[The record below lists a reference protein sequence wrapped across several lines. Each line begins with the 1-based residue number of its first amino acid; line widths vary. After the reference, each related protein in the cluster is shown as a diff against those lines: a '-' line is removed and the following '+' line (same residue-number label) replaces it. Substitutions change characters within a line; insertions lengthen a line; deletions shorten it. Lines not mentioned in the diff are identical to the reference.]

1 LKDSAISSIR
11 GSVLVVDD
19 DASTRLLVSRWL
31 AKEGFA
37 VFEAPSGESALQ
49 LLSAPERGLQP
60 FDCMVLDVMM
70 PGMTGLEVLARVRA
84 SGASESLPIL
94 MLTAHATGDEEV
106 VRAMEE
112 GASDY
117 IFKPFSG
124 PVLVARVR
132 ALATRAREARTL
144 QMRLQEA
151 EASATIDPLT
161 TLFNRR
167 HLDKALI
174 EEAARA
180 RRHHARCAVLLCD
193 IDHFKAVNDTH
204 GHAEGDRALQYFGT
218 KMQSV
223 LRGEDRA
230 FRYGGEEFL
239 LLLPGADAEGASRV
253 AERLRSAMNVEPFEI
268 ERTREALRLTF
279 SGGVAVLGE
288 ASDYAFRG
296 VVEAA
301 DKALYEAKKSGR
313 NCIKIGTLVL

>member
-1 LKDSAISSIR
+1 LKDSATTSIR

-31 AKEGFA
+31 AKDGFA
-37 VFEAPSGESALQ
+37 VFEATSGENALQ
-49 LLSAPERGLQP
+49 QLNAPERARSP

-70 PGMTGLEVLARVRA
+70 PGMTGLEVLARVRT
-84 SGASESLPIL
+84 SGAEGPPIL
-94 MLTAHATGDEEV
+94 MLTAHATCDEEV
-106 VRAMEE
+106 VKAMEE

-132 ALATRAREARTL
+132 ALATRAREARML

-167 HLDKALI
+167 HLEKALV

-180 RRHHARCAVLLCD
+180 RRQHARCAVLLCD
-193 IDHFKAVNDTH
+193 IDHFKNVNDTH
-204 GHAEGDRALQYFGT
+204 GHAEGDRALQYFGV
-218 KMQSV
+218 KLQSI

-239 LLLPGADAEGASRV
+239 LLLPGADADGASRV
-253 AERLRSAMNVEPFEI
+253 AERLRSAVNLEPFEI
-268 ERTREALRLTF
+268 ARTREALRLTF

-288 ASDYAFRG
+288 ASDYSFRG

-301 DKALYEAKKSGR
+301 DKALYEAKKAGR
-313 NCIKIGTLVL
+313 NCIKVGAIPQ